1 MNSIHEFLFFHGWWW
16 WRFLFWFWA
25 RVCHTHTSKYLKHPK
40 RSEMNEWMKILSEL
54 REKNKRKKHS
64 FNKRKIFSRKWKCI
78 YVCDEINEKTKTLWH
93 TQRTIF
99 NECLLHFDKIFSRF
113 FCFVLLLMWM
123 NGHSLSLDDDDDD
136 GHFHC
141 VIDLNWCLHLFVH
154 FFCFVLFFFSGW

>member
-1 MNSIHEFLFFHGWWW
+1 MILAGFFQFFGIFFSLDSRWFQIMNSIHEFLFFHGWWW

-113 FCFVLLLMWM
+113 FCFCFAGVNEWSFIMAWWWWWWSF
-123 NGHSLSLDDDDDD
+123 SLCYWS
-136 GHFHC
+136 
-141 VIDLNWCLHLFVH
+141 
-154 FFCFVLFFFSGW
+154 